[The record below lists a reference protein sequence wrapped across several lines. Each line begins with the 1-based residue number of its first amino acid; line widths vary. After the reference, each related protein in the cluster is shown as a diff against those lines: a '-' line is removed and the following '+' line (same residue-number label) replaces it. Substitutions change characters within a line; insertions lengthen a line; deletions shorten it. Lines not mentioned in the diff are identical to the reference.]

1 MQEENDVLLRQIK
14 SFAQGLGYMLGKA
27 GGSPGNEIVFPQT
40 DARVLP
46 GQERLEQFLTVKQLP
61 EATRFFFSQRY
72 AMAEKDFMALGAW
85 YFERLNALS
94 DEALADANYSRQAVE
109 AGLKQLALIQQE
121 QG

>member
-14 SFAQGLGYMLGKA
+14 SFAQGLGYMIGKA
-27 GGSPGNEIVFPQT
+27 GGNPGNEIVFPQT

-46 GQERLEQFLTVKQLP
+46 GQERLEQFLTAKQLP

-94 DEALADANYSRQAVE
+94 DETLADADYSRQAIE